1 MNVGICGVGI
11 VGSAIYS
18 FFSQTAVQPSITVHL
33 YDKFKPA
40 ITNFNGL
47 LTTDVLF
54 ICLPTPFDTTLQA
67 YEMTDVTETLARLN
81 DAHYTGIILLKS
93 TVEPL
98 YCQFMNNLYPSLFI
112 IHNPEFLTARQAT
125 EDFHNQKHIVLGATA
140 QSADK
145 LPCIAEFYKTLF
157 PRAVISQTDANSS
170 SLMKM
175 ACNSFYAA
183 KIQFFNEVYHL
194 SQALSVDYDHLQ
206 HLMTT
211 QNDWIHPMH
220 TQVPGP
226 DGQFSF
232 GGTCLPKDCAALQA
246 LCCTY
251 NVNHAMLATTLSEQ
265 QKTRQE

>member
-11 VGSAIYS
+11 VGSAICS
-18 FFSQTAVQPSITVHL
+18 FFSQAALQPSITVHL

-40 ITNFNGL
+40 INNLNVL
-47 LTTDVLF
+47 LATDVLF
-54 ICLPTPFDTTLQA
+54 ICLPTPFDTSLQA
-67 YEMTDVTETLARLN
+67 YEMTEVTETLSRLN

-112 IHNPEFLTARQAT
+112 MHNPEFLTARQAK
-125 EDFHNQKHIVLGATA
+125 EDFQNQKHIVLGGTA
-140 QSADK
+140 QSAVK
-145 LPCIAEFYKTLF
+145 LPAIAEFYKTFF

-175 ACNSFYAA
+175 ACNSFYAT
-183 KIQFFNEVYHL
+183 KIQFFNEIYHL
-194 SQALSVDYDHLQ
+194 SQALSVDYGHLQ
-206 HLMTT
+206 DLMTT

-232 GGTCLPKDCAALQA
+232 GGACLPKDCAALKA
-246 LCCTY
+246 ICHTY
-251 NVNHAMLATTLSEQ
+251 NVNNAMLATTLSEQ